1 MLGPG
6 TPAIVRTTRDVHLA
20 SKPWVMEATILW
32 ACLQEEHSEVYS
44 YTLFLLNMLTVS
56 GCVRYSLACHL
67 MGPEL
72 EAIPVGKESL
82 CSSQT
87 SGIVPTF
94 PVLGST
100 QLGWP
105 QPTLHLS
112 VGIVIS
118 SLNVTLKLN
127 AANFM
132 VVLK

>member
-1 MLGPG
+1 
-6 TPAIVRTTRDVHLA
+6 
-20 SKPWVMEATILW
+20 
-32 ACLQEEHSEVYS
+32 
-44 YTLFLLNMLTVS
+44 MLTM
-56 GCVRYSLACHL
+56 GGYVRYSLACHL
-67 MGPEL
+67 MRLGL

-87 SGIVPTF
+87 SGVVTTF

-112 VGIVIS
+112 VGTVITP
-118 SLNVTLKLN
+118 LNVTLKLN